1 MDSLTRIQDSTEVHR
16 FPEIYNGN
24 IESLERE
31 IASLH
36 TALNTKEAEIN
47 DLKTKFNSALNA
59 LRAEYI
65 RMIDELKTQIEDNQ

>member
-1 MDSLTRIQDSTEVHR
+1 MDSLTRIQDSTAVHS
-16 FPEIYNGN
+16 FPGIYNQN
-24 IESLERE
+24 IETLEQE

-36 TALNTKEAEIN
+36 TTLNEKEAEIN

>member
-1 MDSLTRIQDSTEVHR
+1 MDSLTRIQDSTTVHS
-16 FPEIYNGN
+16 FPGIYNQN
-24 IESLERE
+24 IETLEQE

-36 TALNTKEAEIN
+36 TALNDKETEIN